1 MKHKS
6 LYLIGSVA
14 MLSLMLAG
22 CGKSSPTN
30 HSTQSQS
37 NSTTQTTGQNSS
49 KQSSQL
55 WNKSKDQQLSDF
67 INQWAP
73 TMGQSYTKYDG
84 HTDIRTKS
92 GMHYPSDFDQTTVNG
107 THDSMG
113 WAPSGKGSYDYN
125 VVALY
130 NYDRPGGA
138 AGHITYAF
146 AFHDGQ
152 PVALV
157 DQSTNGTANWTPTK
171 NADVSSNFA
180 RIANGSG
187 SSSKSQSSSSNS
199 NSQSS
204 SVDDKTVGV
213 LVALLQNP
221 NWFKEY
227 LNSGDM
233 HYGANSDN
241 SGEVNGYSYVTSNG
255 DPESYI
261 YFKRDGDNITIKQ
274 WTTSG
279 DETVAEGHFET
290 KTISFKRLENDYYSN
305 ASKRA
310 EVNGYV
316 NKLKQ

>member
-30 HSTQSQS
+30 HSTQTQS

-187 SSSKSQSSSSNS
+187 TNTKSQLSSSNS

-261 YFKRDGDNITIKQ
+261 YFKRDGDNITIKH

-290 KTISFKRLENDYYSN
+290 KTISLKRLENDYYSN

>member
-187 SSSKSQSSSSNS
+187 SSTKSQSSSSNS

-290 KTISFKRLENDYYSN
+290 KTISLKRLENDYYSN

>member
-180 RIANGSG
+180 RIANGNG

-290 KTISFKRLENDYYSN
+290 KTISLKRLENDYYSN

>member
-6 LYLIGSVA
+6 LYLLGSVA

-30 HSTQSQS
+30 HSTQTQS

-84 HTDIRTKS
+84 KTDIRTKA
-92 GMHYPSDFDQTTVNG
+92 GMHYPSEFDKTTVNG
-107 THDSMG
+107 TNDSIG

-125 VVALY
+125 VVAIY
-130 NYDRPGGA
+130 NDNLADNA
-138 AGHITYAF
+138 ATHITYAF

-157 DQSTNGTANWTPTK
+157 DESTNGTANWTPTK

-187 SSSKSQSSSSNS
+187 SSTKSQSSSSNS

-233 HYGANSDN
+233 YYGANSDN

-290 KTISFKRLENDYYSN
+290 KTISLKRLENDYYSN

-316 NKLKQ
+316 NKMKQ

>member
-290 KTISFKRLENDYYSN
+290 KTISLKRLENDYYSN
-305 ASKRA
+305 VSKRA

>member
-6 LYLIGSVA
+6 LYLLGSVA

-30 HSTQSQS
+30 HSTQTQS

-84 HTDIRTKS
+84 KTDIRTKA
-92 GMHYPSDFDQTTVNG
+92 GMHYPSEFDKTTVNG
-107 THDSMG
+107 TNDSIG

-125 VVALY
+125 VVAIY
-130 NYDRPGGA
+130 NDNLAGNA
-138 AGHITYAF
+138 ATHITYAF

-157 DQSTNGTANWTPTK
+157 NESTNGTANWTPTK

-187 SSSKSQSSSSNS
+187 SSTKSQSSSSNS

-233 HYGANSDN
+233 YYGANSDN

-290 KTISFKRLENDYYSN
+290 KTISLKRLENDYYSN

-316 NKLKQ
+316 NKMKQ

>member
-6 LYLIGSVA
+6 LYLLGSVA

-30 HSTQSQS
+30 HSTQTQS

-84 HTDIRTKS
+84 KTDIRTKA
-92 GMHYPSDFDQTTVNG
+92 GMHYPSEFDKTTVNG
-107 THDSMG
+107 TNDSIG

-125 VVALY
+125 VVAIY
-130 NYDRPGGA
+130 NDNLAGNA
-138 AGHITYAF
+138 ATHITYAF

-157 DQSTNGTANWTPTK
+157 DESTNGTANWTPTK

-187 SSSKSQSSSSNS
+187 SSTKSQSSSSNS

-233 HYGANSDN
+233 YYGANSDN

-290 KTISFKRLENDYYSN
+290 KTISLKRLENDYYSN

>member
-1 MKHKS
+1 
-6 LYLIGSVA
+6 
-14 MLSLMLAG
+14 
-22 CGKSSPTN
+22 
-30 HSTQSQS
+30 
-37 NSTTQTTGQNSS
+37 
-49 KQSSQL
+49 
-55 WNKSKDQQLSDF
+55 
-67 INQWAP
+67 
-73 TMGQSYTKYDG
+73 MGQSYTKYDG

-180 RIANGSG
+180 RIDNGSG
-187 SSSKSQSSSSNS
+187 SGIKSQSSSSNS

-204 SVDDKTVGV
+204 SVDDKTVDV
-213 LVALLQNP
+213 LAALLQDP

-227 LNSGDM
+227 LNDGDM
-233 HYGANSDN
+233 YYGTNSDY
-241 SGEVNGYSYVTSNG
+241 SDEVRGYSYVTTNG
-255 DPESYI
+255 DPTGYV
-261 YFKRDGDNITIKQ
+261 YFKRNVDNVTIKQ
-274 WTTSG
+274 WTTEG
-279 DETVAEGHFET
+279 DESLADGHFESRT
-290 KTISFKRLENDYYSN
+290 VSLALRMTITQMPARKPKST
-305 ASKRA
+305 AT
-310 EVNGYV
+310 
-316 NKLKQ
+316 

>member
-6 LYLIGSVA
+6 LYLIGSVS
-14 MLSLMLAG
+14 MLSLILAG

-30 HSTQSQS
+30 HSTQTQS
-37 NSTTQTTGQNSS
+37 NSTTQTTGHNSS
-49 KQSSQL
+49 KKSSQL

-107 THDSMG
+107 THDSME

-180 RIANGSG
+180 RIDNGSG
-187 SSSKSQSSSSNS
+187 SGIKSQSRSSNS

-204 SVDDKTVGV
+204 SVDDKTVDV
-213 LVALLQNP
+213 LAALLQDP

-227 LNSGDM
+227 LNDGDM
-233 HYGANSDN
+233 YYGTNSDY
-241 SGEVNGYSYVTSNG
+241 SDEVRGYSYVTTNG
-255 DPESYI
+255 DPTGYV
-261 YFKRDGDNITIKQ
+261 YFKRNVDNVTIKQ
-274 WTTSG
+274 WTTEG
-279 DETVAEGHFET
+279 DESLADGHFESRT
-290 KTISFKRLENDYYSN
+290 VSLALRMTITQMPARKPKST
-305 ASKRA
+305 AT
-310 EVNGYV
+310 
-316 NKLKQ
+316 

>member
-6 LYLIGSVA
+6 LYIIGSVA

-37 NSTTQTTGQNSS
+37 NSTTQTTGKNSS

-55 WNKSKDQQLSDF
+55 WDKSKDQQLSDF

-187 SSSKSQSSSSNS
+187 SSTKSQSSSSNS

-261 YFKRDGDNITIKQ
+261 YFKRNGDNVTIKQ
-274 WTTSG
+274 WTTEG
-279 DETVAEGHFET
+279 DESVADGHFESRT
-290 KTISFKRLENDYYSN
+290 VSLKRLENDYYSN
-305 ASKRA
+305 TSKRA

-316 NKLKQ
+316 SKLKQ

>member
-6 LYLIGSVA
+6 LYIIGSVA
-14 MLSLMLAG
+14 MLSLMLVG

-37 NSTTQTTGQNSS
+37 NSTTQTTGKNSS

-55 WNKSKDQQLSDF
+55 WDKSKDQQLSDF

-157 DQSTNGTANWTPTK
+157 DQSTNGTANWTPTR

-187 SSSKSQSSSSNS
+187 SSTKSQSSSSNS

-261 YFKRDGDNITIKQ
+261 YFKRNGDNVTIKQ
-274 WTTSG
+274 WTTEG
-279 DETVAEGHFET
+279 DESVADGHFESRT
-290 KTISFKRLENDYYSN
+290 VSLKRLENDYYSN
-305 ASKRA
+305 TSKRA

-316 NKLKQ
+316 SKLKQ